1 MSLEI
6 LNQLETKIQQTVNT
20 IELLQQEISILQQ
33 KNQELEILISEESDE
48 VKNLSNQ
55 NEQLRQ
61 EQTLW
66 QERISM
72 LLNKIGEISQ

>member
-20 IELLQQEISILQQ
+20 IQLLQQEIASLQQ
-33 KNQELEILISEESDE
+33 KNQELELLISEESDE
-48 VKNLSNQ
+48 VELVRKE
-55 NEQLRQ
+55 NEALKQ
-61 EQTLW
+61 EQAVW
-66 QERISM
+66 QDRISM

>member
-20 IELLQQEISILQQ
+20 IQLLQQEIASLQQ
-33 KNQELEILISEESDE
+33 KNQELELLITEESDE
-48 VKNLSNQ
+48 VELVRKE
-55 NEQLRQ
+55 NEALKQ
-61 EQTLW
+61 EQAVW
-66 QERISM
+66 QERIST

>member
-20 IELLQQEISILQQ
+20 IELLQQEISVLQQ